1 MIAPGCNSM
10 DAQRH
15 LDFGNGCLSRGS
27 HSSLI
32 DSREGRQSHPCR
44 KLPNQNTLLPRGHD
58 QQCNQCHPVE
68 IRRRTRFS
76 YQRLPLPKEHLEL
89 WGLSEQRCP
98 LVAPSQSSHLG
109 CCQTQFGFGI
119 HAKTFGSYP
128 APWQRKGG
136 SWKVKM
142 PIYLLTT
149 PPVQNEAEDC
159 SPTSKSRLTC
169 KKVETLEDSF
179 VQWQD
184 STIWK
189 QWLLGCRIVINT
201 YQSIFQGRSY
211 FNQTWSNLQP
221 LQFHNN

>member
-128 APWQRKGG
+128 APWQRKEGG
-136 SWKVKM
+136 HGKWKCWFTCWRLPLSRMKQRIAPQPPKVDSPAKK
-142 PIYLLTT
+142 LTH
-149 PPVQNEAEDC
+149 
-159 SPTSKSRLTC
+159 L
-169 KKVETLEDSF
+169 
-179 VQWQD
+179 
-184 STIWK
+184 
-189 QWLLGCRIVINT
+189 
-201 YQSIFQGRSY
+201 
-211 FNQTWSNLQP
+211 FNDKI
-221 LQFHNN
+221 